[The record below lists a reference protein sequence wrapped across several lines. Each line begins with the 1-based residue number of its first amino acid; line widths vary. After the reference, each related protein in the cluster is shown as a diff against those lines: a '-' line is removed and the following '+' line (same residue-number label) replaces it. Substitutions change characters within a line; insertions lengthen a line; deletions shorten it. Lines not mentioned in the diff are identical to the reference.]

1 MIWYYI
7 IFYYSILPTH
17 KRLHSTIG
25 CIFPSVGAS
34 RGVLA
39 RHGALD
45 ASFWRSVPL
54 CRELQL
60 ARYKKSLQDGV
71 DGVQRS
77 KDGIWWHMMAWC
89 WGVTSPCLGHSFAR
103 GSMQTSMLIPRRPV
117 FLFFSGNLPDMRLK
131 SCNFT
136 EKNRNKHFK
145 TILGIFCAH
154 GITWSH
160 RGLWPVRRWG
170 SCCASHQFGGGWVL
184 VVLLRVSF
192 LCQIG
197 KTAEDEPGQP
207 GQPEWRIMKCFFGAG
222 APTRTTFSSSGL
234 QARCG
239 LTRAIAEG
247 DQDTEL

>member
-117 FLFFSGNLPDMRLK
+117 FLFFQGTCLTCAWNHVISQKKTEINTSRL
-131 SCNFT
+131 F
-136 EKNRNKHFK
+136 
-145 TILGIFCAH
+145 LGSFVHMVSHGPIVDCDLWGDGVPAAPHISLEVDGCWSYCCVFLFC
-154 GITWSH
+154 
-160 RGLWPVRRWG
+160 VR
-170 SCCASHQFGGGWVL
+170 
-184 VVLLRVSF
+184 
-192 LCQIG
+192 
-197 KTAEDEPGQP
+197 
-207 GQPEWRIMKCFFGAG
+207 
-222 APTRTTFSSSGL
+222 
-234 QARCG
+234 
-239 LTRAIAEG
+239 
-247 DQDTEL
+247 